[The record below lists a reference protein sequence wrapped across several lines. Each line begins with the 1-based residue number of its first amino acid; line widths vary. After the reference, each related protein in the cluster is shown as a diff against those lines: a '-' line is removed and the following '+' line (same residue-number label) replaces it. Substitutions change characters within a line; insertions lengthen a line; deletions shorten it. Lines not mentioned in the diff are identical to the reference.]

1 MNNNNNNKN
10 KSESTTVY
18 LGNTR
23 TIPNEYLSEYCSK
36 FGLVLDCSRRLLSS
50 EQASLV
56 DFTFVRF
63 LNIQSSLKFLSTS
76 PHILNNGI
84 SLDVRSFSDILHTAV
99 PLYVDRKICI
109 KNLPSHISLNDI
121 KKYLR
126 TFGTIKQV
134 ISEINDNQ
142 EKYIYI
148 EFESAATR
156 NKLLKGK
163 IKYHRI
169 CDHILDILPLLRP
182 TDVDL
187 HKMEEQNISNL
198 STSTDDS
205 STLIYL
211 EHEYNL
217 KIHEQ
222 FNLID
227 NQIAELIKQ
236 KRQNYEQI
244 RKMIQ

>member
-1 MNNNNNNKN
+1 MNNNN

-23 TIPNEYLSEYCSK
+23 TVSNEYLFEYCSK
-36 FGLVLDCSRRLLSS
+36 FGLVLDCSRRLLFP
-50 EQASLV
+50 EQVPLV

-63 LNIQSSLKFLSTS
+63 LNAQSSLKFLSTS
-76 PHILNNGI
+76 SHILNNGI
-84 SLDVRSFSDILHTAV
+84 HLEVRPFSDILHTAV
-99 PLYVDRKICI
+99 LLHVDRKIFI
-109 KNLPSHISLNDI
+109 KNFPSHISLSDI

-126 TFGTIKQV
+126 TFGTIKQAN
-134 ISEINDNQ
+134 SEINDNE

-169 CDHILDILPLLRP
+169 CDHTLDILPLLRP

-187 HKMEEQNISNL
+187 VKMEEQKISNS
-198 STSTDDS
+198 STSMDDP

-211 EHEYNL
+211 ECEYNL
-217 KIHEQ
+217 KIREQ
-222 FNLID
+222 FSLID
-227 NQIAELIKQ
+227 KEISELMKQ
-236 KRQNYEQI
+236 KRENYEQI